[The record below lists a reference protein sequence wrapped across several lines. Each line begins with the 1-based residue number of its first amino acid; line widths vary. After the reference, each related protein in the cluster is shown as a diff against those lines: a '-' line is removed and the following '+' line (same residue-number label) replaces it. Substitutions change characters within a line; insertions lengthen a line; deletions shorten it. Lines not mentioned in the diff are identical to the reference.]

1 MRDCY
6 NNDKPLDVAE
16 SREKRKEGRETEVHV
31 VGGKELKATR
41 RRGDTDILSGEA
53 CSGGFDRDRSSTP
66 RGATHVE

>member
-31 VGGKELKATR
+31 VGGER
-41 RRGDTDILSGEA
+41 
-53 CSGGFDRDRSSTP
+53 
-66 RGATHVE
+66 VESDEQEGRH